1 VTVQRNQSSIK
12 LGQAATYVVEVSA
25 ENGSV
30 SDVSVTLTAQPSGQ
44 TPEFTSGCAKGDG
57 TATCGVGSV
66 TTKQPTSLEAQI
78 AVASKATSVKS
89 VTLTATASI
98 ATTAKWTPPAAAET
112 TAVTATPA
120 SASASASASGKSKRA
135 TSSAGVPHEDVLPL
149 GPIPALNSEASM
161 LIGNGDSSSILIGA
175 GSAAGLFPAI
185 SPSPLA
191 NPAAPLRDRA
201 LPTKKPNA
209 APVSEASPVSLG
221 GTQGLSIQAAGL
233 IALGVAIMLAVT
245 RLSARKKPRSGK

>member
-1 VTVQRNQSSIK
+1 VQRNQSSIK

-44 TPEFTSGCAKGDG
+44 KPEFTSGCANGDG
-57 TATCGVGSV
+57 TATCRVGSV
-66 TTKQPTSLEAQI
+66 TTTQPASMDAQI
-78 AVASKATSVKS
+78 AVASTATSVKS
-89 VTLTATASI
+89 VTLTATAAV

-112 TAVTATPA
+112 IAVTSA
-120 SASASASASGKSKRA
+120 SASASASASDKSKRA
-135 TSSAGVPHEDVLPL
+135 TSSAGVTHDDVLPL

-185 SPSPLA
+185 SPSPQA
-191 NPAAPLRDRA
+191 NPAPLRDRA
-201 LPTKKPNA
+201 LPTKKPKA
-209 APVSEASPVSLG
+209 APVSQVSPVSLG
-221 GTQGLSIQAAGL
+221 GTQGLSAAAAGL
-233 IALGVAIMLAVT
+233 IALGVAIMLVVT
-245 RLSARKKPRSGK
+245 RLSARKRPRSGK